1 MSRKK
6 YNISVKHGDRI
17 VEILFTGTSTP
28 FSSVKKALLE
38 VREYIKTGYRVKVK
52 GYMYKESKVL
62 QAFIFALDLV
72 GMENVIIFEN
82 KSRYSK
88 SKRKTLKR
96 KAISLRK
103 SGMTVKQISQELH
116 VPLKTVYRW
125 VKEENIN
132 IR

>member
-1 MSRKK
+1 MPEEI
-6 YNISVKHGDRI
+6 YNINIRHEDKT

-38 VREYIKTGYRVKVK
+38 VREYIKTGYKVKVK

-72 GMENVIIFEN
+72 GMEDVIVFEN

-88 SKRKTLKR
+88 SQRKLLKR
-96 KAISLRK
+96 KAIDLMR
-103 SGMTVKQISQELH
+103 SGMTVKEISRELH

-125 VKEENIN
+125 VKEEKP
-132 IR
+132 

>member
-1 MSRKK
+1 MPEEI
-6 YNISVKHGDRI
+6 YNINVRHEDKT

-38 VREYIKTGYRVKVK
+38 VREYIKTGYKVRVK
-52 GYMYKESKVL
+52 GYMYRESRVL

-72 GMENVIIFEN
+72 GMEDVIVFEN

-88 SKRKTLKR
+88 SRRKLLKR
-96 KAISLRK
+96 KAIDLRR
-103 SGMTVKQISQELH
+103 SGMTVKEISRELH

-125 VKEENIN
+125 IKEEKY
-132 IR
+132 

>member
-1 MSRKK
+1 MSERM
-6 YNISVKHGDRI
+6 YNISVKHGDKT

-28 FSSVKKALLE
+28 FSSIKKALLE
-38 VREYIKTGYRVKVK
+38 VREYIKTGYKVRVR

-72 GMENVIIFEN
+72 GMEDVIVFEN

-88 SKRKTLKR
+88 SQRKLLKR
-96 KAISLRK
+96 KAISLRR
-103 SGMTVKQISQELH
+103 SGMTVKEISRELH

-125 VKEENIN
+125 VKEEKLK
-132 IR
+132 